1 MSERHG
7 KKSTAKAR
15 RAWHIGFC
23 EGEPHVFATVED
35 GRHVALY
42 PSKRAART
50 HYEDARRV
58 IILDADTKEPIL

>member
-1 MSERHG
+1 MSRTE
-7 KKSTAKAR
+7 KKATAKV

-23 EGEPHVFATVED
+23 DGEPHVFATIED

-42 PSKRAART
+42 PSKLAART